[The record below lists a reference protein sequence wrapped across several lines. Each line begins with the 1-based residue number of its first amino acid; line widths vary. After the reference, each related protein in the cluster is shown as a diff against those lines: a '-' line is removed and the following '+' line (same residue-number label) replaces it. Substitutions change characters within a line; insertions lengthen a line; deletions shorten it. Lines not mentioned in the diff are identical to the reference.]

1 MVPSQR
7 QVKEF
12 LLKPVPLRG
21 LNRNRA
27 IMTPKV
33 KGLGEARETE
43 LESLEEEVFKAL
55 DHQMRRDI
63 LRLVG
68 ERKEATFTEILNES
82 RAPDSPSLSY
92 HLRIL
97 GPFMEQRGGKY
108 GLTRIGKAAYT
119 LLLRTSDYSRVAL
132 LHRKKTGAIVGHV
145 VLWVSAIAA
154 SLVLEVDWFLSSII
168 LPSLAG
174 TSLMV
179 IYELFE

>member
-1 MVPSQR
+1 M
-7 QVKEF
+7 
-12 LLKPVPLRG
+12 
-21 LNRNRA
+21 
-27 IMTPKV
+27 
-33 KGLGEARETE
+33 GEARETE
-43 LESLEEEVFKAL
+43 VESLEEEVFKAL

-145 VLWVSAIAA
+145 ILWISAIAA

>member
-1 MVPSQR
+1 M
-7 QVKEF
+7 
-12 LLKPVPLRG
+12 
-21 LNRNRA
+21 
-27 IMTPKV
+27 
-33 KGLGEARETE
+33 GEAKGEE

-68 ERKEATFTEILNES
+68 ERKEVTFTEILNES

-97 GPFMEQRGGKY
+97 GPFIEQRDGKY
-108 GLTRIGKAAYT
+108 GLTRIGKATYT
-119 LLLRTSDYSRVAL
+119 LLLRTSDYSKVAL
-132 LHRKKTGAIVGHV
+132 LHRKKTKAIVGHV

>member
-1 MVPSQR
+1 VQ
-7 QVKEF
+7 
-12 LLKPVPLRG
+12 
-21 LNRNRA
+21 
-27 IMTPKV
+27 I
-33 KGLGEARETE
+33 LGEAKGEE

-68 ERKEATFTEILNES
+68 ERKEVTFTEILNES

-145 VLWVSAIAA
+145 VLWISAIAA
-154 SLVLEVDWFLSSII
+154 SLVLEVNWFLSSII

>member
-1 MVPSQR
+1 VQ
-7 QVKEF
+7 
-12 LLKPVPLRG
+12 
-21 LNRNRA
+21 
-27 IMTPKV
+27 I
-33 KGLGEARETE
+33 LGEAKGEE

-68 ERKEATFTEILNES
+68 ERKEVTFTEILNES

-145 VLWVSAIAA
+145 VLWISAIAA

>member
-1 MVPSQR
+1 
-7 QVKEF
+7 
-12 LLKPVPLRG
+12 
-21 LNRNRA
+21 
-27 IMTPKV
+27 
-33 KGLGEARETE
+33 LGEAKGEE

-119 LLLRTSDYSRVAL
+119 LLLRTSDYSSVAL

>member
-1 MVPSQR
+1 M
-7 QVKEF
+7 
-12 LLKPVPLRG
+12 
-21 LNRNRA
+21 
-27 IMTPKV
+27 
-33 KGLGEARETE
+33 GEARETE
-43 LESLEEEVFKAL
+43 VESLEEEVFKAL

-63 LRLVG
+63 LRIIG
-68 ERKEATFTEILNES
+68 ERKEVTFTEILNES

-97 GPFMEQRGGKY
+97 GPFMEQRDGKY

-119 LLLRTSDYSRVAL
+119 LLLRTSDYSRFAL

-145 VLWVSAIAA
+145 VLWISAIAA

>member
-1 MVPSQR
+1 VQ
-7 QVKEF
+7 
-12 LLKPVPLRG
+12 
-21 LNRNRA
+21 
-27 IMTPKV
+27 I
-33 KGLGEARETE
+33 LGEAKGEE

-68 ERKEATFTEILNES
+68 ERKEVTFTEILNES

-132 LHRKKTGAIVGHV
+132 LHRKKTGAIIGHV
-145 VLWVSAIAA
+145 VLWISAIAA

>member
-1 MVPSQR
+1 MG
-7 QVKEF
+7 E
-12 LLKPVPLRG
+12 
-21 LNRNRA
+21 
-27 IMTPKV
+27 V
-33 KGLGEARETE
+33 KGEE

-119 LLLRTSDYSRVAL
+119 LLLRTSDYSQVAM
-132 LHRKKTGAIVGHV
+132 LHRKKTGAIIGHV
-145 VLWVSAIAA
+145 VLWISAIAA

>member
-1 MVPSQR
+1 LG
-7 QVKEF
+7 E
-12 LLKPVPLRG
+12 
-21 LNRNRA
+21 
-27 IMTPKV
+27 V
-33 KGLGEARETE
+33 KGEE

-119 LLLRTSDYSRVAL
+119 LLLRTSDYSRVAM

-145 VLWVSAIAA
+145 VLWISAIAA

>member
-1 MVPSQR
+1 M
-7 QVKEF
+7 
-12 LLKPVPLRG
+12 
-21 LNRNRA
+21 
-27 IMTPKV
+27 
-33 KGLGEARETE
+33 GEAREIE
-43 LESLEEEVFKAL
+43 VESLEEEVFKAL

-63 LRLVG
+63 LRIIG

-97 GPFMEQRGGKY
+97 VPFMEQRAGKY

-119 LLLRTSDYSRVAL
+119 LLLRTSDYSRVAM

-145 VLWVSAIAA
+145 VLWISAIAA

>member
-1 MVPSQR
+1 
-7 QVKEF
+7 
-12 LLKPVPLRG
+12 
-21 LNRNRA
+21 
-27 IMTPKV
+27 
-33 KGLGEARETE
+33 
-43 LESLEEEVFKAL
+43 
-55 DHQMRRDI
+55 MRRDI

-68 ERKEATFTEILNES
+68 ERKEATFTEMLNES

-97 GPFMEQRGGKY
+97 GPFIEQRDGKY
-108 GLTRIGKAAYT
+108 GLTRIGKATYT
-119 LLLRTSDYSRVAL
+119 LLLRTSDYSRVTL

-154 SLVLEVDWFLSSII
+154 SLVLKVNWFLSSII

>member
-1 MVPSQR
+1 VQILG
-7 QVKEF
+7 K
-12 LLKPVPLRG
+12 
-21 LNRNRA
+21 A
-27 IMTPKV
+27 
-33 KGLGEARETE
+33 KGEE

-68 ERKEATFTEILNES
+68 ERKEVTFTEILNES

-145 VLWVSAIAA
+145 VLWISAIAA

>member
-1 MVPSQR
+1 MG
-7 QVKEF
+7 E
-12 LLKPVPLRG
+12 
-21 LNRNRA
+21 
-27 IMTPKV
+27 V
-33 KGLGEARETE
+33 KGEE

-119 LLLRTSDYSRVAL
+119 LLLRTSDYSRVAM

-145 VLWVSAIAA
+145 VLWISAIAA

>member
-1 MVPSQR
+1 M
-7 QVKEF
+7 
-12 LLKPVPLRG
+12 
-21 LNRNRA
+21 
-27 IMTPKV
+27 
-33 KGLGEARETE
+33 GEAKKEE
-43 LESLEEEVFKAL
+43 FESFEQEVFKAL
-55 DHQMRRDI
+55 DHQKRRDI
-63 LRLVG
+63 LRCVG
-68 ERKEATFTEILNES
+68 ERKGTTFTEIMGAS
-82 RAPDSPSLSY
+82 RVPDSPSLSY

-97 GPFMEQRGGKY
+97 APFVEQRDGRY

-132 LHRKKTGAIVGHV
+132 LQRKKTGVIVGHI

-154 SLVLEVDWFLSSII
+154 SLVLEVDWFFSSII

>member
-1 MVPSQR
+1 
-7 QVKEF
+7 
-12 LLKPVPLRG
+12 
-21 LNRNRA
+21 
-27 IMTPKV
+27 
-33 KGLGEARETE
+33 LGEAKETE
-43 LESLEEEVFKAL
+43 VESLEEEVFKAL

-68 ERKEATFTEILNES
+68 ERKEVTFTEMLNES

-132 LHRKKTGAIVGHV
+132 LHRKKTGAIIGHV
-145 VLWVSAIAA
+145 VLWISAIAA